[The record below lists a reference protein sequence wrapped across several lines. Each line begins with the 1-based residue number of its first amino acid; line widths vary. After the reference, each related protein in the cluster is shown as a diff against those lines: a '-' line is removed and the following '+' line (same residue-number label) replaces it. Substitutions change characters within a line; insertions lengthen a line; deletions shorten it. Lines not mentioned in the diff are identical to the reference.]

1 MVKHD
6 DRRAAAIL
14 EQLHL
19 ASDYIDRTLGETH
32 LCCAPLA
39 GHRSMASY
47 VAQPP
52 FQSEVGVQTLA
63 PI

>member
-19 ASDYIDRTLGETH
+19 ASDYIDRTLSETH
-32 LCCAPLA
+32 LCCAPRQSA
-39 GHRSMASY
+39 
-47 VAQPP
+47 PP
-52 FQSEVGVQTLA
+52 MPYDGRFRHWLICQNG
-63 PI
+63 